1 MRVVRLLV
9 IVVGVLASVAIGFVV
24 DRSSHSVSDT
34 LEGAALPVLLVWVA
48 VIATVAVLRRR
59 VD

>member
-1 MRVVRLLV
+1 MLV
-9 IVVGVLASVAIGFVV
+9 IVVGVLASGIIGLVV

-48 VIATVAVLRRR
+48 VIATVVALRRR
-59 VD
+59 AD